1 MVITAEYVEHVTIKP
16 YMILK
21 NIFNRA
27 PLLLS
32 IAKVCRNFNRK
43 PLLTN
48 NEKFYTKSQI
58 TPYLDLDE
66 RINKYLVNQSACGL
80 AFCLA
85 DACGS
90 MVRDQVKLF
99 IVINNFEN
107 YLFLHICYG
116 DIQNLTE
123 Y

>member
-1 MVITAEYVEHVTIKP
+1 MWEHVTIKP

-21 NIFNRA
+21 SIFPLA
-27 PLLLS
+27 PLLFS
-32 IAKVCRNFNRK
+32 IAKVCINFNRK

-48 NEKFYTKSQI
+48 NEKFCTKSQI

-66 RINKYLVNQSACGL
+66 RINKYLVKCQSACGL